1 MYVQC
6 KGICKYVH
14 INKDVSIFSSIQICD
29 PVEQIPSAEMEAAR
43 EAWSKGPQHVPQP
56 RKREHPM

>member
-1 MYVQC
+1 MRP
-6 KGICKYVH
+6 
-14 INKDVSIFSSIQICD
+14 VSIFSFIQTCD

-43 EAWSKGPQHVPQP
+43 EAWSKGPQLAPQP